1 MERCESLVMKDRKDY
16 SRRQLVER
24 TVSSDS
30 VVSGMLVALKK
41 VSATC
46 KKMNWAT
53 HDTKDLSDA
62 LKLFE
67 SRIGALTIASGTA
80 PPPASTSRARR
91 HDPGGLPS
99 GEHHVHQHQQRDVA
113 AGPAVPAKPE
123 SAGQHHLGREPG
135 RAPGSVAPSQ
145 NVTFNFN
152 AVPATNG
159 TLDFQWRM
167 AEGTTSFGA
176 STPNVAVAVDGTENA
191 QFISQVVP
199 TSMGPGQTQLMRIT
213 MQNTGQT
220 TWTTA
225 GGFQLGSQSPPDNT
239 TWGPSRVALP
249 HSVSP
254 GQSVV
259 FTFPVTA
266 PTSTGSYD
274 FQWRMVQG
282 ATWFGDASTNT
293 SIGVQTQ
300 TSTVGYIHVDR
311 LNTPRA
317 VFDSNLQLRWKW
329 EQQEPFGVNA
339 PDETHPRLAPLSL
352 R

>member
-1 MERCESLVMKDRKDY
+1 M
-16 SRRQLVER
+16 
-24 TVSSDS
+24 
-30 VVSGMLVALKK
+30 
-41 VSATC
+41 
-46 KKMNWAT
+46 
-53 HDTKDLSDA
+53 
-62 LKLFE
+62 
-67 SRIGALTIASGTA
+67 
-80 PPPASTSRARR
+80 
-91 HDPGGLPS
+91 
-99 GEHHVHQHQQRDVA
+99 
-113 AGPAVPAKPE
+113 
-123 SAGQHHLGREPG
+123 
-135 RAPGSVAPSQ
+135 APSQ

-266 PTSTGSYD
+266 PTSTGSYN

-282 ATWFGDASTNT
+282 ATWFGDPSSNT
-293 SIGVQTQ
+293 SISVQAQ
-300 TSTVGYIHVDR
+300 SSTVGYIHVDH

-317 VFDSNLQLRWKW
+317 VFDANQQLRWKW

-339 PDETHPRLAPLSL
+339 PDENPSSL
-352 R
+352 GAFEFALRFPGQYFDKETNLHYNYFRDYDPQTGGMSSPIRSGSMVG